1 MSDSL
6 FVPDFG
12 ILFSHRISYCQIF
25 GLARYVGVS
34 LDKIQRWSPQNLK
47 GMKKCLQVEDFI
59 LNICTW

>member
-34 LDKIQRWSPQNLK
+34 LDKIQR
-47 GMKKCLQVEDFI
+47 
-59 LNICTW
+59 